1 MLETFFA
8 EMLSNLQMVGIAF
21 AIFAF
26 AVLANIFGSCYYN
39 THTLKE
45 DWSTSKFFNGILK
58 MVVFGLATGI
68 LAIIATA
75 LPYILSIT
83 GIDITDEIKQIYTI
97 VAILGLYAN
106 GILKYYREA
115 YSTIKEIIENR
126 NIVED
131 VDEQIKVTFG
141 DKEIN
146 NTTEAVG

>member
-1 MLETFFA
+1 MLETFFT

-21 AIFAF
+21 VVFAF

-45 DWSTSKFFNGILK
+45 DWSTSKFLDGILK
-58 MVVFGLATGI
+58 MVVIGLTTGI
-68 LAIIATA
+68 LAMVATA
-75 LPYILSIT
+75 LPYVLSMAGVT
-83 GIDITDEIKQIYTI
+83 ITDEMEQIYTV

-115 YSTIKEIIENR
+115 YSTTKEIIENR
-126 NIVED
+126 DIVED

-146 NTTEAVG
+146 NTTDAVG